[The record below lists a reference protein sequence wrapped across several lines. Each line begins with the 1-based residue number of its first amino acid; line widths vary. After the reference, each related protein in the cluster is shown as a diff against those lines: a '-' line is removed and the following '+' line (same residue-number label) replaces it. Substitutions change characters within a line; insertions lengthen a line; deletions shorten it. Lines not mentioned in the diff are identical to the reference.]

1 MEHFKEA
8 RVKLKNTKRKNKN
21 GATLRIPTKKFQG
34 EKLPHE
40 LLLTAT
46 QKTKVRH
53 AFKNNM
59 LKDIKHNKTQL
70 FEIIQSGGFLGYK
83 AGKLSKEALLKSIVP
98 LAKYT
103 FPQLANRQR
112 RL

>member
-1 MEHFKEA
+1 
-8 RVKLKNTKRKNKN
+8 
-21 GATLRIPTKKFQG
+21 
-34 EKLPHE
+34 
-40 LLLTAT
+40 
-46 QKTKVRH
+46 
-53 AFKNNM
+53 M

-70 FEIIQSGGFLGYK
+70 FEIIQSGGFLGYEV
-83 AGKLSKEALLKSIVP
+83 GKLSKEALLKSIVP